1 MEHAGSLASSA
12 MGDIL
17 IRSRTVILD
26 LLERR
31 GYNVEPYKK
40 FVGPDLLKVFPEKGK
55 PLEFGEVA
63 LRIDVVKRDDSSKH
77 AIVEY
82 HLDSI
87 KPSISQGSLVKSLL
101 SDEPPSTTSSN
112 SLSLHNINPETTEVI
127 ILYAPKT
134 LVEES
139 EPYDKCALEAWTK
152 YKLKIQFY
160 PIQRL
165 VYNPL
170 EHMLQPKFEIVPD
183 EEVPELLKKHY
194 ARSKTQFPFIRFH
207 MDMAARCLGLLP
219 GQIVKIIRPSPS
231 AGTYELYRVCTP

>member
-1 MEHAGSLASSA
+1 MEHAAALRSSA
-12 MGDIL
+12 LGDIL

-31 GYNVEPYKK
+31 GYNVEPYRK
-40 FVGPDLLKVFPEKGK
+40 FVGPDLLTLVDSTVSEYG
-55 PLEFGEVA
+55 
-63 LRIDVVKRDDSSKH
+63 LRIDVVSRSDSSKH
-77 AIVEY
+77 AIVDY
-82 HLDSI
+82 RFDGI
-87 KPSISQGSLVKSLL
+87 KQSISQGSLLKTLL
-101 SDEPPSTTSSN
+101 APQIPDPKM
-112 SLSLHNINPETTEVI
+112 LHNISPETTEVI
-127 ILYAPKT
+127 ILYLPKT
-134 LVEES
+134 MTEES
-139 EPYDKCALEAWTK
+139 EPYDKCALEAWMTH
-152 YKLKIQFY
+152 KLKIQFY

-207 MDMAARCLGLLP
+207 TDMAARCLGLVP
-219 GQIVKIIRPSPS
+219 GQVVKIIRPSPS